1 MVDVEPCM
9 LYHTSPGEPGAE
21 VSREKEPM
29 RQREDLPTE
38 CTQGNQPVRGP
49 TRIFACTSS
58 AFRRLTA
65 KPPVIVYFLLVYNLF
80 TSVFCQIAILEG
92 MHIQGNPGSIE
103 NLKTLLACDNS

>member
-9 LYHTSPGEPGAE
+9 LYHTGPGEPGAE
-21 VSREKEPM
+21 VSWEKEPM

-49 TRIFACTSS
+49 NRILACTSP

-65 KPPVIVYFLLVYNLF
+65 KLPVIVSFLPVTCLHPY
-80 TSVFCQIAILEG
+80 SV
-92 MHIQGNPGSIE
+92 
-103 NLKTLLACDNS
+103 K